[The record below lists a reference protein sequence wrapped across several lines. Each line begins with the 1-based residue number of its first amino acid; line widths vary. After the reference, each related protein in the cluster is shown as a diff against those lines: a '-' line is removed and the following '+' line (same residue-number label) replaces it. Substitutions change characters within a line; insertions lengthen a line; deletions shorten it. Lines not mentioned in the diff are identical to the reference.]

1 MTEVK
6 MIINNRLG
14 ETGTASLFDF
24 LTSQWRARN
33 AENFAHGNDCY
44 KIVTCDPLDDT
55 VDQFSNLMIGVASK
69 LCKTDYNSE
78 DWKVFFESI
87 LYLVEYESKAYD
99 ALEEGKQKSLT

>member
-1 MTEVK
+1 
-6 MIINNRLG
+6 
-14 ETGTASLFDF
+14 
-24 LTSQWRARN
+24 
-33 AENFAHGNDCY
+33 
-44 KIVTCDPLDDT
+44 
-55 VDQFSNLMIGVASK
+55 MIGVASK